1 MEIEIEGTASV
12 FFSAHGRPL
21 KSVSER
27 GVWSYLAFCLGP
39 LIKKTNSVAVLLV
52 YIMFLSYCQPPRE
65 ERVEPLLVKNVN
77 DFPICHYSL
86 IRCRFLTLVLVV
98 VGSCVIQGAQPR
110 TGWGVICRQCP
121 AICSFRWATSIRWLS
136 LLDDD
141 RYALLQCVQ
150 DVLVGVPATINQ
162 RSHYKICILSR
173 TSLIQCK
180 PKLS

>member
-21 KSVSER
+21 KSVSET

-39 LIKKTNSVAVLLV
+39 LIKETNSVAVSV
-52 YIMFLSYCQPPRE
+52 YNVFVVLPASSRGKGGTIIG
-65 ERVEPLLVKNVN
+65 KNVN